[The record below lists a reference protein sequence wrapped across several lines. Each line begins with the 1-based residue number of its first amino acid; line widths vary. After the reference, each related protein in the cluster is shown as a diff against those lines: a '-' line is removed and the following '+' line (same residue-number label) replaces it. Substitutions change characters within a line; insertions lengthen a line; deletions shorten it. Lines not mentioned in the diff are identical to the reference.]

1 MFAFVDPFDQL
12 YVYGAVPPLPP
23 AVADP
28 FVPPLQLTFVLALI
42 VAVTAVG
49 SIIVTEAVAEHEFK
63 SLTVTV

>member
-1 MFAFVDPFDQL
+1 MAVTDPFDQL
-12 YVYGAVPPLPP
+12 NVYGDVPPLPA

-28 FVPPLQLTFVLALI
+28 LVPPLQLTLVLALI

-49 SIIVTEAVAEHEFK
+49 WVIVTVAVAEQLFK

>member
-1 MFAFVDPFDQL
+1 MVAFVDPLDQL
-12 YVYGAVPPLPP
+12 NVYGDVPPLPP

-42 VAVTAVG
+42 VEVTAVG
-49 SIIVTEAVAEHEFK
+49 CVIVTDAVAEHEFK